1 MTVLDKVYRHFA
13 RDNYVGR
20 PLRRPEHVEA
30 VLEAAAVPPAK
41 VDETFW
47 RQIRSDWLW
56 GVSATPFE
64 GERAQHHNAA
74 YRRHCARRGVRP

>member
-1 MTVLDKVYRHFA
+1 MTVLDRVYSRFA
-13 RDNYVGR
+13 REHYVRR

-30 VLEAAAVPPAK
+30 LLKAAAIPLTD

-47 RQIRSDWLW
+47 RRIRPDWFW
-56 GVSATPFE
+56 GVSPAPFE
-64 GERAQHHNAA
+64 GARARRHNAA

>member
-1 MTVLDKVYRHFA
+1 MTVLDKVYTRFA

-20 PLRRPEHVEA
+20 PLRRPAHVEA
-30 VLEAAAVPPAK
+30 VLEAAAIPPTKA
-41 VDETFW
+41 DETFW

-64 GERAQHHNAA
+64 GERAQRHNAA
-74 YRRHCARRGVRP
+74 YRRHCARRGVNP

>member
-1 MTVLDKVYRHFA
+1 MTVLDRVYSRFA
-13 RDNYVGR
+13 RENYVGR

-41 VDETFW
+41 VDEAFW
-47 RQIRSDWLW
+47 RRIRADWFW
-56 GVSATPFE
+56 GVSGTPFE
-64 GERAQHHNAA
+64 AERANAA

>member
-1 MTVLDKVYRHFA
+1 MTVLDRVYSRFA
-13 RDNYVGR
+13 RAHYVRR

-30 VLEAAAVPPAK
+30 LLKAAAIPPTK

-47 RQIRSDWLW
+47 RQIRPDWFW
-56 GVSATPFE
+56 GVSPTPFE
-64 GERAQHHNAA
+64 GARSHHHNAA

>member
-1 MTVLDKVYRHFA
+1 MTVLDRVYSRFA
-13 RDNYVGR
+13 REHYVGR

-30 VLEAAAVPPAK
+30 LLKAAAVPATK

-56 GVSATPFE
+56 GVSEIPFE
-64 GERAQHHNAA
+64 GEQARRHNEA
-74 YRRHCARRGVRP
+74 YLRHCARRGVLP